1 VSPVVA
7 ARRAGWLLIAAGLL
21 VVLGSFLPW
30 VNCSTVGCDS
40 PLQSLDQLSGVTIG
54 VGWLTAIS
62 GVVLIGLGWW
72 AVRGPFDDRGARAAV
87 VTGLLITFAA
97 VVTVVVVVALAVAD
111 TELSVR
117 SAPGLGVIVV
127 GVGGAVAAII
137 GWWLR
142 RVLRESGLPT

>member
-1 VSPVVA
+1 MSPVVVT
-7 ARRAGWLLIAAGLL
+7 RRAGWLLIAAGLL

-87 VTGLLITFAA
+87 ATGLLVTFAA
-97 VVTVVVVVALAVAD
+97 IVTVVVVVALAIAD

-117 SAPGLGVIVV
+117 SPGLGVIVV
-127 GVGGAVAAII
+127 GIGGAVAAIL

-142 RVLRESGLPT
+142 GILRRSGVPT

>member
-1 VSPVVA
+1 MT
-7 ARRAGWLLIAAGLL
+7 RRVGWLLIAAGLL

-40 PLQSLDQLSGVTIG
+40 PLQAIDQLPGVTIG

-72 AVRGPFDDRGARAAV
+72 AVRGPFDDRGARAALA
-87 VTGLLITFAA
+87 TGLLVTFA
-97 VVTVVVVVALAVAD
+97 VIVTIIVVVAVAMAD
-111 TELSVR
+111 TELSV
-117 SAPGLGVIVV
+117 STPGLGVIVV
-127 GVGGAVAAII
+127 GIGGVVAAIL

-142 RVLRESGLPT
+142 GVLRRSGVPT